1 MSPARDDDFKA
12 VARRRLVGRVDADDE
27 KAGIGLKQYSK
38 LQTVKLDVRLGVIQH
53 AQEEQQE
60 VKLRLELLYVN
71 DQGSEKLCEV
81 ENVRKRRWEAT
92 TWAPTVCVVLAKK
105 LQATFA
111 AAAVNMEAS
120 SREGNGAHA
129 LSVVRAGGPPRWR
142 RLQSSDPSRGQH
154 FADRTRLLRR

>member
-38 LQTVKLDVRLGVIQH
+38 LQTVKLDVKLGVIQH

-60 VKLRLELLYVN
+60 VELRLELLYVN

-111 AAAVNMEAS
+111 AAAVKMEDS
-120 SREGNGAHA
+120 SREGEGDEQ
-129 LSVVRAGGPPRWR
+129 W
-142 RLQSSDPSRGQH
+142 
-154 FADRTRLLRR
+154 

>member
-38 LQTVKLDVRLGVIQH
+38 LQTVKLDVKLGVIQH

-60 VKLRLELLYVN
+60 VELRLELLYMN
-71 DQGSEKLCEV
+71 YQCSEKLCEV
-81 ENVRKRRWEAT
+81 ENVRKRRWEAMT

-111 AAAVNMEAS
+111 AAAIKMEDS
-120 SREGNGAHA
+120 SREGNG
-129 LSVVRAGGPPRWR
+129 GDEQW
-142 RLQSSDPSRGQH
+142 
-154 FADRTRLLRR
+154 